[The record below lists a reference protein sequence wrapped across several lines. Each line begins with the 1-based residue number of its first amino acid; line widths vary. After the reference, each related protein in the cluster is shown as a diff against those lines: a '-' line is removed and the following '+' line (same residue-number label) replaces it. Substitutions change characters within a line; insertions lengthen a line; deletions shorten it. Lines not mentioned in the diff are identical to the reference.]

1 MDIIYQKLDTT
12 RIGLAMEMNHVFRP
26 GFVTEQGAYDFLKD
40 GRNWLFAALLDGKII
55 AFAFGYE
62 LERLDGGKTLYI
74 HEVGVAQPYQKKG
87 VGTGLICAL
96 KRACRERGVTKFFL
110 WTDQA
115 NAGANALYRKC
126 GGELGVDSHGND
138 RVYWFIL

>member
-1 MDIIYQKLDTT
+1 MDVIYKKLDVADAV
-12 RIGLAMEMNHVFRP
+12 LALTLNRAFRP

-55 AFAFGYE
+55 AFAYGYE
-62 LERLDGGKTLYI
+62 LKRLDGGKTLYI

-96 KRACRERGVTKFFL
+96 KRACRERGVAKFFL

-115 NAGANALYRKC
+115 NAGANALYRKT
-126 GGELGVDSHGND
+126 GGELGVDSHGKD
-138 RVYWFIL
+138 RVYWFTP